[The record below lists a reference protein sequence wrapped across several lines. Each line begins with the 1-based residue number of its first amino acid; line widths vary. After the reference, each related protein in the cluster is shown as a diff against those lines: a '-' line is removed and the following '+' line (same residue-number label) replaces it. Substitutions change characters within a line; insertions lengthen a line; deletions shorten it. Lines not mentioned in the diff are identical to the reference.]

1 MFNTQEKLQEIKI
14 IVLGNSGVGKTSI
27 INNYIFNKFNPD
39 IETTFAN
46 SLSSK
51 VIKKGKI
58 KYKLNIWDTIGQEKY
73 HSITNLFIK
82 GANAVILVYSIDSLS
97 SFEGL
102 NFWYK
107 STREHLQ
114 DNNYSLF
121 IVGSKSDLFE
131 EEVVSE
137 EEARN
142 FAEKREALFK
152 LVSSKEDSDGI
163 NSLFETIL
171 EETIERK
178 IIKPNDSITIKN
190 EKEIKKQI
198 KKEKKCC

>member
-1 MFNTQEKLQEIKI
+1 MFNTQENLQEIKI

-102 NFWYK
+102 NFWYE
-107 STREHLQ
+107 STKEYLPE
-114 DNNYSLF
+114 NNYILF

-137 EEARN
+137 EEAKN
-142 FAEKREALFK
+142 FAEKRDALFK
-152 LVSSKEDSDGI
+152 LVSSKIDPEGI
-163 NSLFETIL
+163 NNLFETIL
-171 EETIERK
+171 EESIKKK
-178 IIKPNDSITIKN
+178 IIKPNDSFVIKN
-190 EKEIKKQI
+190 KKQI
-198 KKEKKCC
+198 KKQKNCC